1 MSHLMN
7 LPILLLKEG
16 TDTSQGQAQI
26 VSNIN
31 ACQAIVDC
39 VKTTLG
45 PRGMDKLIHT
55 ERDVTITND
64 GATVLK
70 LLDVTHP
77 AASVLVEIAKSQDE
91 EVGDGTT
98 SVTILAGELLNEAKK
113 FVLDGINPQVI
124 IKYYRE
130 ACNVILDLLDKVSIN
145 LSEKS
150 AEERK
155 ELLIKC
161 AETTLNSKLLS
172 GYKRFFAEMVVEAV
186 GLLGEDLDD
195 SLIGIKKVT
204 GGSCEDSK
212 LIRGV
217 AFKKTFTYAGA
228 EQQPKKFVNPKIL
241 LLNLELE
248 LKSEK
253 ENAEVVVNN
262 PQDYQSIIDAE
273 YRIIFEKL
281 ENAVKLGA
289 NVVLSKLPI
298 GDIATQYFAGT
309 TTTVISNIGIST
321 DSIIDT
327 AIDTTRI
334 ITTTTTI
341 TTNTAITTNT
351 VSTISTTITNISTTS
366 TNISTTSTNIKK
378 GIFCNGRV
386 EEADLIRTS
395 KATGASIQTTLN
407 NLSTEVLGRLLKTN
421 MVTRSGRCDTFE
433 EVQVGGE
440 RYNVFT
446 GSTGTCTIILR
457 GGAQQFIEESER
469 SLNDALMIV
478 KRATKSNSVLPGA
491 GSTEMLLSTYLYDY
505 SLHSIA
511 PNVLS
516 SKLNGVTSGVAS
528 GVTNGVTSES
538 VNGVNTGDSATAT
551 TTANNS
557 SNSNITM
564 NNTDTVSNT
573 TVTKNAT
580 TEALDKKSG
589 IAGKKHLIVNGF
601 ARALESI
608 PRNLAANSGYNPN
621 DILTQLRSEYNKLSL
636 YNTLSRG
643 DTEVSGALTAG
654 SWFGVDCRNGKV
666 CNPYKEC
673 IWEPSLV
680 KKNSIYSATEAACLI
695 LSIDETVKHQPRQ
708 QPTQ

>member
-186 GLLGEDLDD
+186 GLLGDDLDD

-204 GGSCEDSK
+204 GGSCDDSK

-228 EQQPKKFVNPKIL
+228 EQQPKKFVNPTIL

-298 GDIATQYFAGT
+298 GDIATQYFAE
-309 TTTVISNIGIST
+309 
-321 DSIIDT
+321 
-327 AIDTTRI
+327 
-334 ITTTTTI
+334 
-341 TTNTAITTNT
+341 
-351 VSTISTTITNISTTS
+351 
-366 TNISTTSTNIKK
+366 K

-386 EEADLIRTS
+386 DETDLIRTS

-407 NLSTEVLGRLLKTN
+407 NLSTDVLGR
-421 MVTRSGRCDTFE
+421 CETFE

-446 GSTGTCTIILR
+446 GCSGTCTIILR

-491 GSTEMLLSTYLYDY
+491 GSTEMLLSAYLYDY
-505 SLHSIA
+505 SLHSIS
-511 PNVLS
+511 PNAS
-516 SKLNGVTSGVAS
+516 TGKLNGVSHAA
-528 GVTNGVTSES
+528 
-538 VNGVNTGDSATAT
+538 DSATVTPATNKT
-551 TTANNS
+551 TT
-557 SNSNITM
+557 
-564 NNTDTVSNT
+564 D
-573 TVTKNAT
+573 
-580 TEALDKKSG
+580 ALDKKSG

-608 PRNLAANSGYNPN
+608 PRNLASNSGYNPN
-621 DILTQLRSEYNKLSL
+621 DILTQLRSDYSKLSL

-643 DTEVSGALTAG
+643 DTAANGALTSE
-654 SWFGVDCRNGKV
+654 SWFGVDCRSGKV

-708 QPTQ
+708 QPIQ

>member
-298 GDIATQYFAGT
+298 GDIATQYFAE
-309 TTTVISNIGIST
+309 
-321 DSIIDT
+321 
-327 AIDTTRI
+327 
-334 ITTTTTI
+334 
-341 TTNTAITTNT
+341 
-351 VSTISTTITNISTTS
+351 
-366 TNISTTSTNIKK
+366 K

-407 NLSTEVLGRLLKTN
+407 NLSTEVL
-421 MVTRSGRCDTFE
+421 GRCDTFE

-564 NNTDTVSNT
+564 NDTDTVSNT